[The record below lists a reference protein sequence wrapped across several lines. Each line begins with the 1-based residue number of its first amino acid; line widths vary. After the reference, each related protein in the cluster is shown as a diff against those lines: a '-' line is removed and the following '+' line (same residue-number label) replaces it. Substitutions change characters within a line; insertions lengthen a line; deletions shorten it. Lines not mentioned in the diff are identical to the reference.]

1 MKGDLVMRLKPR
13 ILIIDDDYSLLR
25 LTEHI
30 LSKEGFDVLTAL
42 DGLDGLQ
49 KAQEWNP
56 DLVILD
62 IVMPEPDG
70 FQVLELL
77 RQRTGIPVIM
87 LTAEQT
93 IDKSCDALTMGADDY
108 IRKPFRANQL
118 LARVRAKLR
127 RAAAEVS

>member
-1 MKGDLVMRLKPR
+1 MRLKPR
-13 ILIIDDDYSLLR
+13 ILIIDDDYSMVR

-42 DGLDGLQ
+42 DGLEGLQ

-93 IDKSCDALTMGADDY
+93 IDTSCDALILGADDY

-127 RAAAEVS
+127 RAAVEVS

>member
-1 MKGDLVMRLKPR
+1 MRLKPR

>member
-1 MKGDLVMRLKPR
+1 MRPKPR
-13 ILIIDDDYSLLR
+13 ILIIDDDHTLIR

-30 LSKEGFDVLTAL
+30 LSKQGFDVLTAL
-42 DGLDGLQ
+42 DGLEGLQ
-49 KAQEWNP
+49 KAQKEEP

-77 RQRTGIPVIM
+77 RQRTNIPVIM
-87 LTAEQT
+87 LTAEQELDT
-93 IDKSCDALTMGADDY
+93 SCNALSLGADDY
-108 IRKPFRANQL
+108 IMKPFRANQL

-127 RAAAEVS
+127 RSTVEVI

>member
-1 MKGDLVMRLKPR
+1 MKGDRQMRPKPR
-13 ILIIDDDYSLLR
+13 ILIIDDDHSLIR

-42 DGLDGLQ
+42 NGLEGLQ
-49 KAQEWNP
+49 KAQKEEP

-77 RQRTGIPVIM
+77 RQHTNIPVIM

-93 IDKSCDALTMGADDY
+93 IDMSCDALTLGADDY

-118 LARVRAKLR
+118 IARVRAKLR
-127 RAAAEVS
+127 RAAVEVS

>member
-1 MKGDLVMRLKPR
+1 MKGNLVMRLKPR

>member
-1 MKGDLVMRLKPR
+1 MRPKPR
-13 ILIIDDDYSLLR
+13 ILIIDDDHTLIR

-30 LSKEGFDVLTAL
+30 LSKQGFDVLTAL
-42 DGLDGLQ
+42 DGLEGLQ
-49 KAQEWNP
+49 KAQKEEP

-77 RQRTGIPVIM
+77 RQRTNIPVIM
-87 LTAEQT
+87 LTAEQELDT
-93 IDKSCDALTMGADDY
+93 SCNALSLGADDY
-108 IRKPFRANQL
+108 IMKPFHANQL

-127 RAAAEVS
+127 RSTIEVI

>member
-1 MKGDLVMRLKPR
+1 MRLKPR
-13 ILIIDDDYSLLR
+13 ILIIDDDHSLIR
-25 LTEHI
+25 LTKHI

-42 DGLDGLQ
+42 NGLEGLQ
-49 KAQEWNP
+49 KAQKEEP

-77 RQRTGIPVIM
+77 RQRNNIPVIM

-93 IDKSCDALTMGADDY
+93 IDTSCDALTMGADDY
-108 IRKPFRANQL
+108 IRKPFSASQL

-127 RAAAEVS
+127 RAAVEVS

>member
-1 MKGDLVMRLKPR
+1 MKGDLEMRLKPR
-13 ILIIDDDYSLLR
+13 ILIIDDDCSLVR

-42 DGLDGLQ
+42 NGLEGLQ

-93 IDKSCDALTMGADDY
+93 IDTSCDALTLGADDY
-108 IRKPFRANQL
+108 IRKPFRPNQL

-127 RAAAEVS
+127 RAAVEVS

>member
-1 MKGDLVMRLKPR
+1 MRQKPR
-13 ILIIDDDYSLLR
+13 ILIIDDDHSLIR

-42 DGLDGLQ
+42 DGLEGLQ
-49 KAQEWNP
+49 KAQKEEP

-77 RQRTGIPVIM
+77 RQRTNIPVIM
-87 LTAEQT
+87 LTAEQELDT
-93 IDKSCDALTMGADDY
+93 SCNALSLGADDY
-108 IRKPFRANQL
+108 IMKPFHANQL

-127 RAAAEVS
+127 RSTIEVI

>member
-1 MKGDLVMRLKPR
+1 MRLKPR
-13 ILIIDDDYSLLR
+13 ILIIDDDHSLIR
-25 LTEHI
+25 LTKHI

-42 DGLDGLQ
+42 NGLEGLQ
-49 KAQEWNP
+49 KAQKEEP

-70 FQVLELL
+70 FQVLEIL
-77 RQRTGIPVIM
+77 RQRNNIPVIM

-93 IDKSCDALTMGADDY
+93 IDTSCDALTLGADDY
-108 IRKPFRANQL
+108 IRKPFSASQL

-127 RAAAEVS
+127 RAAVEVS

>member
-1 MKGDLVMRLKPR
+1 MRQKPR
-13 ILIIDDDYSLLR
+13 ILIIDDDHSLIR

-30 LSKEGFDVLTAL
+30 LSKQGFDVLTAL
-42 DGLDGLQ
+42 DGLEGLQ
-49 KAQEWNP
+49 KAQKEEP

-77 RQRTGIPVIM
+77 RQRTNIPVIM
-87 LTAEQT
+87 LTAEQELDT
-93 IDKSCDALTMGADDY
+93 SCNALSLGADDY
-108 IRKPFRANQL
+108 IMKPFHANQL

-127 RAAAEVS
+127 RSTIEVI